1 MVILATVAVRRIH
14 DTYTLTQLF
23 SLIYLCNVLEH
34 AHLLRSLPLLL
45 ESSRKQV
52 TTYWWL
58 ACETNTA
65 FTHTRTQVAASH
77 YTGSSSLQVVAR
89 NLPFLLTETALHPLY

>member
-1 MVILATVAVRRIH
+1 MISASLFCITCVVNRTVAVRRIH
-14 DTYTLTQLF
+14 DAYTLTQLF

-65 FTHTRTQVAASH
+65 FTHTHARKLQHRTTLV
-77 YTGSSSLQVVAR
+77 LQACR
-89 NLPFLLTETALHPLY
+89 